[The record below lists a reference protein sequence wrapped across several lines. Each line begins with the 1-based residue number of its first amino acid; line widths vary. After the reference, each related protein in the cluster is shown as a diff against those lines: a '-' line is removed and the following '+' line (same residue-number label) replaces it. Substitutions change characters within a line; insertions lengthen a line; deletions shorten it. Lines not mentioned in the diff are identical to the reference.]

1 MSDKNQN
8 IDPKERFREAL
19 RKKQQS
25 QTSRQERSDSSEK
38 PKGTLSRGKSQKI
51 IRRKTGV

>member
-38 PKGTLSRGKSQKI
+38 PKGSLSRGNSQKI
-51 IRRKTGV
+51 IRRKTGI